1 MAQQIRFGALC
12 VVCAALARSVKR
24 GMQNRDTARQERKSN
39 NNTPAY
45 SMTER
50 AGVALRSV
58 WLPEGRC
65 RTFGCAGIRDSHKGA
80 KRRDGP
86 INGLYGG
93 LLFLGYAPPCWTRAQ
108 NSRLRAVGRRT
119 SGGRMRGSIGT

>member
-86 INGLYGG
+86 LNGLYGG
-93 LLFLGYAPPCWTRAQ
+93 FVFWPIPCH
-108 NSRLRAVGRRT
+108 VGN
-119 SGGRMRGSIGT
+119 GRKNAA